1 MPTFTALALDTLL
14 EPGGSKSADKSV
26 PNSKPVSNSKPVPNS
41 KLERR
46 NSASVAEKR
55 VPRPPITPA
64 LYATPEATPLPDS
77 PTSFPPSPYIVNH
90 KRRGPRLLKSFSEA
104 NVSLC
109 HKDRDEEVNGHAKNT
124 ETKDVKL
131 MENKPVIFTV
141 AGPAEENEV
150 NGVRD
155 SGSSNGKL
163 GNGKVVPGSSN
174 GPFGNIK
181 VKLGGGSMSNGSA
194 LEDDSMNQV
203 ASISE
208 RDSEREDFFDPQE
221 SMSYTS
227 NTDGEDNVETE
238 RSVQLT
244 TPMGEFFDAW
254 EGMYIVNLIYKSLLL
269 MSDLL

>member
-14 EPGGSKSADKSV
+14 EPGGSKSADKTV
-26 PNSKPVSNSKPVPNS
+26 PKSKPKTNSKPVPNT

-55 VPRPPITPA
+55 VRRPPITPA

-109 HKDRDEEVNGHAKNT
+109 HKHRDEEANGYAKNT
-124 ETKDVKL
+124 ETKVSNPVQSKS
-131 MENKPVIFTV
+131 VIFTV
-141 AGPAEENEV
+141 AEPVEENEV

-155 SGSSNGKL
+155 SGSSNGKV
-163 GNGKVVPGSSN
+163 GNGKAVLGSSN
-174 GPFGNIK
+174 GLHGNIK
-181 VKLGGGSMSNGSA
+181 LKLEGNDISYGLSA
-194 LEDDSMNQV
+194 KGELVNQA

-208 RDSEREDFFDPQE
+208 RESEREDFFDPQE

-238 RSVQLT
+238 RSIQLT
-244 TPMGEFFDAW
+244 TPVGEFFDAW
-254 EGMYIVNLIYKSLLL
+254 EGMHLVNVIL
-269 MSDLL
+269 